1 MANMERKSKSGDNWT
16 YDDLLS
22 YNIRLEYQ
30 DFSAFFEATEL
41 PEPNLVD
48 PEILTAADAWK
59 TTTNDA
65 YAVLHMMR
73 LSHKSTTTEND
84 PATTDFAFLLLRSL
98 GYTKRDRLVRTR
110 QPYGLIVAGENKIG
124 NSDLTIVDEKN
135 NVMLVFREDKRY
147 RDVPSDIQLI
157 AEGIAALATRNLR
170 RRPFGLPLIANKII
184 PGILM
189 RGSFPIFYKIAATST
204 LTEAIKRGDYPGKE
218 AVVYV
223 HIPVMPRPEKR
234 ADEGMIPLDNRKI
247 ILSYFEAFRKFV

>member
-157 AEGIAALATRNLR
+157 A
-170 RRPFGLPLIANKII
+170 LIANKII